1 MKSSPCI
8 NFMLFTTKLLYI
20 SLAVFY
26 FHYVSVNS
34 VFPHNIIPSNL
45 SAEFQI
51 QEFDRSSRGEMGREK
66 GLGLWRSAKFGTT
79 CLTSSSNELD
89 VRKLL
94 I

>member
-1 MKSSPCI
+1 
-8 NFMLFTTKLLYI
+8 MLYTTKLFYI
-20 SLAVFY
+20 SSAAFY

-51 QEFDRSSRGEMGREK
+51 QEFDRGNRGEMGREK
-66 GLGLWRSAKFGTT
+66 GLGLLRSVEFGTT
-79 CLTSSSNELD
+79 CLISSSNELD
-89 VRKLL
+89 IRKLH